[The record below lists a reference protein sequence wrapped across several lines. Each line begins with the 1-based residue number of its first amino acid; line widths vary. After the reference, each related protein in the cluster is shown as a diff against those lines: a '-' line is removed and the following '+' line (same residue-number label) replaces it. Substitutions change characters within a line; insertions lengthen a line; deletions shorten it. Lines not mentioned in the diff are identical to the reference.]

1 MKYIDSAGSSH
12 NQLFPALPGGD
23 DHDHGDHD
31 HDDHD
36 LHFLG
41 GNLIIVTTT
50 IITTSWDPEKQ
61 DAGSISFKNVF
72 KTWVAVDTSPI

>member
-1 MKYIDSAGSSH
+1 MILPVHLAIT
-12 NQLFPALPGGD
+12 FPAFTGD
-23 DHDHGDHD
+23 GDGDGHGHD

-50 IITTSWDPEKQ
+50 IITTSWDPEKH
-61 DAGSISFKNVF
+61 DAGRMSSKSGLLL
-72 KTWVAVDTSPI
+72 TQALSRG